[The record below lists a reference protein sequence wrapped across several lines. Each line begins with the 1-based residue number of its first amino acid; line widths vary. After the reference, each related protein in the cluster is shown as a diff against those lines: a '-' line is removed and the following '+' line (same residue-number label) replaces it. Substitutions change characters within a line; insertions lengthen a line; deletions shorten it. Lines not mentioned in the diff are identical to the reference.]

1 MSTPGMYS
9 FLCKSTE
16 NSNKN
21 CFGQVTFR
29 GKVILYRVKHYIRVK
44 KIFFIMWGLWVSK
57 DAEFN
62 VDFKNINL
70 P

>member
-1 MSTPGMYS
+1 MSTPGIYS
-9 FLCKSTE
+9 FLCKNTE
-16 NSNKN
+16 N
-21 CFGQVTFR
+21 
-29 GKVILYRVKHYIRVK
+29 KHCIRVP

-62 VDFKNINL
+62 VGFTNINL